1 MSSIVTTIG
10 TNKLANATPLD
21 QLEIIQIAV
30 GDGNGSTPT
39 LNPSQTQLVN
49 EVWRGG
55 VSAPIKGPQE
65 NIVIFEGFIPQN
77 IGPFTIREVGIF
89 DPAGD
94 LIAVGTTAIVEKP
107 DPATETAITLRIR
120 LHVALESTS
129 DIQFI
134 AQDQGVFDHQGATN
148 RDAESAHPASSI
160 ATAELA
166 DLGLS
171 ESDVQSVLN
180 SLKSAALHEVGTAG
194 DEVPDNA
201 QLNTRL
207 GTTGNL
213 GNAATRNVGYNTDGI
228 VDKEILDSQLNTR
241 LATTGNLGTAATRNV
256 GYNTD
261 EIVDKEV
268 LDSRFGGYTGNLN
281 TAARFPV
288 GSSPLSI
295 PNNEELNTRLST
307 TGNLGNAAQKTIG
320 TGSDQVPTNGSLG
333 TAAQQDIGA
342 GTDQVP
348 DKEILDSR
356 FGEGDNIMVGAVV
369 YFATTVTPSGYIK
382 ANGAAVSR
390 TTYANLFARVGTFWG
405 TGNGSTTFNVPDL
418 RGEFI
423 RTFDDGRGIDSGRA
437 FGSFQAEEFKSHT
450 HPQRGSVVTTG
461 SFTGYQ
467 MDLDNTNATVAM
479 NISTDAAGGDETR
492 PRNIAL
498 AAYIKY

>member
-39 LNPSQTQLVN
+39 LDPSQTQLVN

-55 VSAPIKGPQE
+55 VSTPIKGPKE

-129 DIQFI
+129 DIQLI

-148 RDAESAHPASSI
+148 RDAEGAHPASSI
-160 ATAELA
+160 TTAELTA
-166 DLGLS
+166 LALS
-171 ESDVQSVLN
+171 ASDVQGVLN
-180 SLKSAALHEVGTAG
+180 NLKNAALRAMGTAT

-207 GTTGNL
+207 GTTNNL
-213 GNAATRNVGYNTDGI
+213 GNAAQRTIGTDI
-228 VDKEILDSQLNTR
+228 DQVPDKEILDTR
-241 LATTGNLGTAATRNV
+241 LNTTGNLGDAANRTIGTGADQV
-256 GYNTD
+256 P
-261 EIVDKEV
+261 DKEI
-268 LDSRFGGYTGNLN
+268 LDARFGGYTGNLG
-281 TAARFPV
+281 TAARFNK
-288 GSSPLSI
+288 GTDSLSI
-295 PNNEELNTRLST
+295 PDNNQLDLRLGTS
-307 TGNLGNAAQKTIG
+307 GNLGDAAQRAIG
-320 TGSDQVPTNGSLG
+320 TGTN
-333 TAAQQDIGA
+333 
-342 GTDQVP
+342 QVP

-356 FGEGDNIMVGAVV
+356 LGTTGDISDRYGEGDNIMVGAVV

-390 TTYANLFARVGTFWG
+390 TTYANLFARVGEFWG
-405 TGNGSTTFNVPDL
+405 AGNGSTTFNVPDL

-423 RTFDDGRGIDSGRA
+423 RTYDDGRGIDSGRA
-437 FGSFQAEEFKSHT
+437 FGSFQADEFKSHSHT
-450 HPQRGSVVTTG
+450 LPVRDNNNTG
-461 SFTGYQ
+461 NNYIEDADSTQLVRTANTG
-467 MDLDNTNATVAM
+467 LT
-479 NISTDAAGGDETR
+479 GGDETR

>member
-39 LNPSQTQLVN
+39 LEPSQTTLVN

-55 VSAPIKGPQE
+55 VSTPIKGPQE

-77 IGPFTIREVGIF
+77 LGPFSIREVGIF
-89 DPAGD
+89 DPEGD
-94 LIAVGTTAIVEKP
+94 LIAVGTTALVEKP

-129 DIQFI
+129 DIQLI

-148 RDAESAHPASSI
+148 RDAAGAHPATSI
-160 ATAELA
+160 TTAELTA
-166 DLGLS
+166 LALS
-171 ESDVQSVLN
+171 ASDVQGVLN
-180 SLKSAALHEVGTAG
+180 NLKNAALRAMGTAT

-207 GTTGNL
+207 GTSGNL
-213 GNAATRNVGYNTDGI
+213 GD
-228 VDKEILDSQLNTR
+228 
-241 LATTGNLGTAATRNV
+241 
-256 GYNTD
+256 
-261 EIVDKEV
+261 
-268 LDSRFGGYTGNLN
+268 
-281 TAARFPV
+281 
-288 GSSPLSI
+288 
-295 PNNEELNTRLST
+295 
-307 TGNLGNAAQKTIG
+307 AAQRTIG
-320 TGSDQVPTNGSLG
+320 T
-333 TAAQQDIGA
+333 

-348 DKEILDSR
+348 DKEILDTRLNTTGNLGSAANRNIGTGADQVPDKEILDTRFGGYTGNLGTAARFNRGSSAGLDIPNNNDINNRLGTSGNLGDAAQRTIGTGADQVPDKEILDSR
-356 FGEGDNIMVGAVV
+356 LGTTGDISARYGEGDNIMVGAVV

-390 TTYANLFARVGTFWG
+390 TTYANLFARVGEFWG
-405 TGNGSTTFNVPDL
+405 AGNGSTTFNVPDL

-423 RTFDDGRGIDSGRA
+423 RSWDDGRGIDSGRS
-437 FGSFQAEEFKSHT
+437 FGSFQADEFKSHSHT
-450 HPQRGSVVTTG
+450 LPVRDNNNTG
-461 SFTGYQ
+461 DNYIEDADSTQLVRTANTGFT
-467 MDLDNTNATVAM
+467 
-479 NISTDAAGGDETR
+479 GGDETR

-498 AAYIKY
+498 VAYIKY

>member
-1 MSSIVTTIG
+1 MSSTVTTIG

-39 LNPSQTQLVN
+39 LDPSQTKLVN

-55 VSAPIKGPQE
+55 VSTPIKGPQE

-77 IGPFTIREVGIF
+77 LGPFSIREVGIF

-94 LIAVGTTAIVEKP
+94 LIAVGTTALVEKP

-129 DIQFI
+129 DIQLI

-148 RDAESAHPASSI
+148 RDAEGAHPASSI
-160 ATAELA
+160 TTAELTA
-166 DLGLS
+166 LALS
-171 ESDVQSVLN
+171 ESDVQGVLN
-180 SLKSAALHEVGTAG
+180 NLKSAALRAMGTAT

-201 QLNTRL
+201 RLNTRL

-213 GNAATRNVGYNTDGI
+213 GNAAQRTIGTGADQVP
-228 VDKEILDSQLNTR
+228 DKDILDT
-241 LATTGNLGTAATRNV
+241 
-256 GYNTD
+256 
-261 EIVDKEV
+261 
-268 LDSRFGGYTGNLN
+268 RFGGYTGNLG
-281 TAARFPV
+281 TAARFNK
-288 GSSPLSI
+288 GTDGLSV
-295 PNNEELNTRLST
+295 PDNNQLDLRLGTS
-307 TGNLGNAAQKTIG
+307 GNLGDAAQRTVG
-320 TGSDQVPTNGSLG
+320 TGTNQL
-333 TAAQQDIGA
+333 
-342 GTDQVP
+342 P
-348 DKEILDSR
+348 DKEMLDSR
-356 FGEGDNIMVGAVV
+356 LGTTGGISERYGEGDNIMVGAVV

-390 TTYANLFARVGTFWG
+390 TTYANLFARVGEFWG
-405 TGNGSTTFNVPDL
+405 SGNGSTTFNVPDL

-423 RTFDDGRGIDSGRA
+423 RSWDDGRGIDSGRA
-437 FGSFQAEEFKSHT
+437 FGSFQADEFKSHSHT
-450 HPQRGSVVTTG
+450 LPVRDNNNTG
-461 SFTGYQ
+461 DNYIEDADSTQLVRTANTGFT
-467 MDLDNTNATVAM
+467 
-479 NISTDAAGGDETR
+479 GGDETR

>member
-1 MSSIVTTIG
+1 MSSTVTTIG

-39 LNPSQTQLVN
+39 LDPSQTKLVN

-55 VSAPIKGPQE
+55 VSTPIKGPQE

-77 IGPFTIREVGIF
+77 LGPFSIREVGIF

-94 LIAVGTTAIVEKP
+94 LIAVGTTALVEKP

-129 DIQFI
+129 DIQLI

-148 RDAESAHPASSI
+148 RDAEGAHPASSI
-160 ATAELA
+160 TTAELTA
-166 DLGLS
+166 LALS
-171 ESDVQSVLN
+171 ESDVQGVLN
-180 SLKSAALHEVGTAG
+180 NLKSAALRAMGTAT

-201 QLNTRL
+201 RLNTRL

-213 GNAATRNVGYNTDGI
+213 GNAAQRTIGTGADQVP
-228 VDKEILDSQLNTR
+228 DKDILDT
-241 LATTGNLGTAATRNV
+241 
-256 GYNTD
+256 
-261 EIVDKEV
+261 
-268 LDSRFGGYTGNLN
+268 RFGGYTGNLG
-281 TAARFPV
+281 TAARFNK
-288 GSSPLSI
+288 GTDGLSV
-295 PNNEELNTRLST
+295 PDNNQLDLRLGTS
-307 TGNLGNAAQKTIG
+307 GNLGDAAQRTVG
-320 TGSDQVPTNGSLG
+320 TGTNQL
-333 TAAQQDIGA
+333 
-342 GTDQVP
+342 P

-356 FGEGDNIMVGAVV
+356 LGTTGGISERYGEGDNIMVGAVV

-390 TTYANLFARVGTFWG
+390 TTYANLFARVGEFWG
-405 TGNGSTTFNVPDL
+405 SGNGSTTFNVPDL

-423 RTFDDGRGIDSGRA
+423 RSWDDGRGIDSGRA
-437 FGSFQAEEFKSHT
+437 FGSFQADEFKSHSHT
-450 HPQRGSVVTTG
+450 LPVRDNNNTG
-461 SFTGYQ
+461 DNYIEDADSTQLVRTANTGFT
-467 MDLDNTNATVAM
+467 
-479 NISTDAAGGDETR
+479 GGDETR

>member
-39 LNPSQTQLVN
+39 LNPSQNQLVN

-55 VSAPIKGPQE
+55 VSTPIKGPQE

-89 DPAGD
+89 DSAGD

-129 DIQFI
+129 DIQLI

-148 RDAESAHPASSI
+148 RDAEGAHPASSI
-160 ATAELA
+160 TTAELTA
-166 DLGLS
+166 LALS
-171 ESDVQSVLN
+171 ASEVQGVLN
-180 SLKSAALHEVGTAG
+180 NLKNAALRAMGTATN
-194 DEVPDNA
+194 EVPDNA

-207 GTTGNL
+207 G
-213 GNAATRNVGYNTDGI
+213 
-228 VDKEILDSQLNTR
+228 
-241 LATTGNLGTAATRNV
+241 TTGNLGTAATRNV

-261 EIVDKEV
+261 EIVDKEI

-288 GSSPLSI
+288 GSEPLSI

-307 TGNLGNAAQKTIG
+307 TGNLGDAAQKTIG
-320 TGSDQVPTNGSLG
+320 TGSDQVPTNNSLG
-333 TAAQQDIGA
+333 TAAQQDIGS

-356 FGEGDNIMVGAVV
+356 FGEGDNVMVGAVV

-423 RTFDDGRGIDSGRA
+423 RTFDDGRGIDSGRS

-450 HPQRGSVVTTG
+450 HPQRGSVVATG

>member
-39 LNPSQTQLVN
+39 LDPSQTQLVN

-55 VSAPIKGPQE
+55 VSTPIKGPQE

-129 DIQFI
+129 DIQLI

-148 RDAESAHPASSI
+148 REAEGAHPASSI
-160 ATAELA
+160 TTAELTA
-166 DLGLS
+166 LALS
-171 ESDVQSVLN
+171 SSDVQVVLN
-180 SLKSAALHEVGTAG
+180 NLKNAALRAVGTATN
-194 DEVPDNA
+194 EVPDNA

-207 GTTGNL
+207 GTSSNL
-213 GNAATRNVGYNTDGI
+213 GDAALRIMGTGLVNISDNA
-228 VDKEILDSQLNTR
+228 QLNAR
-241 LATTGNLGTAATRNV
+241 LGTSGNLGTAATRNV
-256 GYNTD
+256 GTGTD
-261 EIVDKEV
+261 QIVDKEI
-268 LDSRFGGYTGNLN
+268 LDARFGGYTGNLN

-288 GSSPLSI
+288 GSEPLSI
-295 PNNEELNTRLST
+295 PNNEELNTRLAT
-307 TGNLGNAAQKTIG
+307 TGNLGDAAQKNIG

-356 FGEGDNIMVGAVV
+356 FGEGDNVMVGAVV
-369 YFATTVTPSGYIK
+369 HFATTVTPSGYIK

-390 TTYANLFARVGTFWG
+390 TTYANLFAKVGTFWG

-423 RTFDDGRGIDSGRA
+423 RTFDDGRGIDSGRS

-467 MDLDNTNATVAM
+467 MDLDNTNATVSM
-479 NISTDAAGGDETR
+479 NIPTDAAGGEETR

-498 AAYIKY
+498 SAYIKY

>member
-39 LNPSQTQLVN
+39 LDPSQTTLVN

-55 VSAPIKGPQE
+55 VSTPIKGPQE

-94 LIAVGTTAIVEKP
+94 LIAVGTTAVVEKP

-129 DIQFI
+129 DIQLI

-148 RDAESAHPASSI
+148 RDAAGAHPATSI
-160 ATAELA
+160 TTAELTA
-166 DLGLS
+166 LALS
-171 ESDVQSVLN
+171 ASDVQGVLN
-180 SLKSAALHEVGTAG
+180 NLKNAALRAVGTATN
-194 DEVPDNA
+194 EISDNA

-207 GTTGNL
+207 GT
-213 GNAATRNVGYNTDGI
+213 V
-228 VDKEILDSQLNTR
+228 
-241 LATTGNLGTAATRNV
+241 GNLGTAATRNI
-256 GYNTD
+256 GTGTD
-261 EIVDKEV
+261 QVVDTEILND
-268 LDSRFGGYTGNLN
+268 RFGGYTGNLN

-288 GSSPLSI
+288 GSALLSI
-295 PNNEELNTRLST
+295 PNNEELNTRLGT
-307 TGNLGNAAQKTIG
+307 TGNLGTAAQKNTG
-320 TGSDQVPTNGSLG
+320 TGADQLPTNANLG
-333 TAAQQDIGA
+333 TAAQQDIGT

-356 FGEGDNIMVGAVV
+356 FGEGNNVMVGAVV

-390 TTYANLFARVGTFWG
+390 TTYANLYARVGDFWG
-405 TGNGSTTFNVPDL
+405 AGNGSTTFNVPDL

-423 RTFDDGRGIDSGRA
+423 RAWDDGRGIDSARA
-437 FGSFQAEEFKSHT
+437 FGSFQDGDIESHSHSNGIT
-450 HPQRGSVVTTG
+450 LTG
-461 SFTGYQ
+461 TGIIDGY
-467 MDLDNTNATVAM
+467 DTGAPNNDNYSITSTGAT
-479 NISTDAAGGDETR
+479 GGTETR

>member
-1 MSSIVTTIG
+1 MASILTDLG
-10 TNKLANATPLD
+10 KQKLASATPEN
-21 QLEIIQIAV
+21 QLNITNIAV
-30 GDGNGSTPT
+30 GDGSGGFPPLLPGMTA
-39 LNPSQTQLVN
+39 LNN
-49 EVWRGG
+49 EVWRGQ
-55 VSAPIKGPQE
+55 SSSPIRGAIE
-65 NIVIFEGFIPQN
+65 NTLIFEGMIPSN
-77 IGPFTIREVGIF
+77 TGGFTVREVGIF
-89 DPAGD
+89 DSDGD
-94 LIAVGTTAIVEKP
+94 LIAIGHSAEIEKPETTTGTTVDLTVRMHI
-107 DPATETAITLRIR
+107 
-120 LHVALESTS
+120 ALENAETVNL
-129 DIQFI
+129 IV
-134 AQDQGVFDHQGATN
+134 QDQGYIDHQGLTN
-148 RDAESAHPASSI
+148 RSSDNAHPA
-160 ATAELA
+160 TAIDVDELV
-166 DLGLS
+166 GLS
-171 ESDVQSVLN
+171 EPAANLQATLN
-180 SLKSAALHEVGTAG
+180 KLKAASKRDIGTG
-194 DEVPDNA
+194 TDQVPDKEILDA
-201 QLNTRL
+201 RL

-213 GNAATRNVGYNTDGI
+213 GDAAQKTIGTGTDQVPDKEILDTRLGTSGSLGDAATRNVGTGTDQI
-228 VDKEILDSQLNTR
+228 VDKEI
-241 LATTGNLGTAATRNV
+241 
-256 GYNTD
+256 
-261 EIVDKEV
+261 
-268 LDSRFGGYTGNLN
+268 LDSRFGGYTGNLS

-288 GSSPLSI
+288 GSEPLSI
-295 PNNEELNTRLST
+295 PNNEELNTRLAT
-307 TGNLGNAAQKTIG
+307 TGNLGDAAQKTIG

-333 TAAQQDIGA
+333 TAAQQDIGS

-423 RTFDDGRGIDSGRA
+423 RTFDDGRGIDSGRS

-467 MDLDNTNATVAM
+467 MDLDNTNATVSM
-479 NISTDAAGGDETR
+479 NISTDAAGGEETR